1 MKKIYIMPQSL
12 VVEIEDVI
20 IATSNPT
27 PKVTDT
33 PSDPNEWNLSKERGA
48 LDEMLDEQDF

>member
-20 IATSNPT
+20 IATST
-27 PKVTDT
+27 PGLKDS
-33 PSDPNEWNLSKERGA
+33 PSNTEDWNLSKDRGA